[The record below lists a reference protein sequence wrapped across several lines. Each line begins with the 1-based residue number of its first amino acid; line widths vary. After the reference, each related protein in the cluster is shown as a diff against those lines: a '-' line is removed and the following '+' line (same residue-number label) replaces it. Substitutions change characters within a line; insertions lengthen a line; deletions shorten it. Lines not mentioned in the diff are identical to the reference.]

1 MSGCVELLC
10 QVALN
15 SVTNQVEKKL
25 AFREYVCF
33 ICNNLRVDLPASILT
48 FGVTE
53 QYISSLMIEL
63 VHVSVVIV

>member
-25 AFREYVCF
+25 GEYVCF

-48 FGVTE
+48 LGVTE